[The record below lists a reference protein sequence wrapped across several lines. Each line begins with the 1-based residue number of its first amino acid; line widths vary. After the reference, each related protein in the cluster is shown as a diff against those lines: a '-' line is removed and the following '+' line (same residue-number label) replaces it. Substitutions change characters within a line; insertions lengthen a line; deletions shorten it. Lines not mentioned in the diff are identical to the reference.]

1 VSGKQGFAED
11 YIPVN
16 ERIALFVA
24 KYPEGSLRP
33 LWPDEPYRVLG
44 EGETKWLVYGACAYR
59 WPDDPAPGVGMAWE
73 PVPGRTP
80 YTKGSELM
88 VAETSAWGRALA
100 AIGIA
105 TNKSIASAEEVRSA
119 RERSQAPREGRKACR
134 LVPRHPPNRPPRTE
148 PLRAS
153 RNRSRSDGHRQTYDP
168 GGDWTQEWRRIHIDT
183 SGWIR
188 GGDIPTYLHRLRT
201 RSLDADNFPSTL
213 EPGRA

>member
-1 VSGKQGFAED
+1 MSKQGFAED

-16 ERIALFVA
+16 ERIAAFIA
-24 KYPEGSLRP
+24 TYPAGSLRP

-59 WPDDPAPGVGMAWE
+59 TPDDPAPGVGLAWE

-80 YTKGSELM
+80 YTRGSELM

-119 RERSQAPREGRKACR
+119 RERSEGSQSAGSKPAG
-134 LVPRHPPNRPPRTE
+134 T
-148 PLRAS
+148 RATPKGNGAQNAS
-153 RNRSRSDGHRQTYDP
+153 QDVSE
-168 GGDWTQEWRRIHIDT
+168 GGDW
-183 SGWIR
+183 
-188 GGDIPTYLHRLRT
+188 
-201 RSLDADNFPSTL
+201 
-213 EPGRA
+213 

>member
-1 VSGKQGFAED
+1 MSKDFAAD

-16 ERIALFVA
+16 ERISAFIA
-24 KYPEGSLRP
+24 KYPDGSLRP

-59 WPDDPAPGVGMAWE
+59 HPEDPAPGVGLAWE

-80 YTKGSELM
+80 YTRGSELM

-119 RERSQAPREGRKACR
+119 QERTGRPDTTGNKPSGTRGTPKSNGAQ
-134 LVPRHPPNRPPRTE
+134 N
-148 PLRAS
+148 AS
-153 RNRSRSDGHRQTYDP
+153 EEVDP
-168 GGDWTQEWRRIHIDT
+168 W
-183 SGWIR
+183 
-188 GGDIPTYLHRLRT
+188 
-201 RSLDADNFPSTL
+201 A
-213 EPGRA
+213 

>member
-59 WPDDPAPGVGMAWE
+59 WPDD
-73 PVPGRTP
+73 
-80 YTKGSELM
+80 
-88 VAETSAWGRALA
+88 SAA

-119 RERSQAPREGRKACR
+119 RERSQAPQRAGRPAASATPPPEPSAPHR
-134 LVPRHPPNRPPRTE
+134 AAESVSEQVP
-148 PLRAS
+148 
-153 RNRSRSDGHRQTYDP
+153 
-168 GGDWTQEWRRIHIDT
+168 
-183 SGWIR
+183 
-188 GGDIPTYLHRLRT
+188 
-201 RSLDADNFPSTL
+201 F
-213 EPGRA
+213 

>member
-1 VSGKQGFAED
+1 MSGKQGFAED

-16 ERIALFVA
+16 ERIAAFIA

-44 EGETKWLVYGACAYR
+44 EGETKWLVYGACAFR
-59 WPDDPAPGVGMAWE
+59 TPDDPAPGVGLAWE

-80 YTKGSELM
+80 YTRGSELM

-119 RERSQAPREGRKACR
+119 RERSGAPE
-134 LVPRHPPNRPPRTE
+134 
-148 PLRAS
+148 RAAS
-153 RNRSRSDGHRQTYDP
+153 PSAGTRATPKLSAPQNASEEADVWQT
-168 GGDWTQEWRRIHIDT
+168 
-183 SGWIR
+183 
-188 GGDIPTYLHRLRT
+188 
-201 RSLDADNFPSTL
+201 
-213 EPGRA
+213 

>member
-1 VSGKQGFAED
+1 MSKDNFAAD

-16 ERIALFVA
+16 ERIAAFIA
-24 KYPEGSLRP
+24 KYPDGSLRP

-59 WPDDPAPGVGMAWE
+59 TPDDLAPGVGLAWE

-80 YTKGSELM
+80 FTRGSELM

-119 RERSQAPREGRKACR
+119 QERSGAPQRRANGTAGTTPTPKA
-134 LVPRHPPNRPPRTE
+134 NGAQN
-148 PLRAS
+148 AS
-153 RNRSRSDGHRQTYDP
+153 QDA
-168 GGDWTQEWRRIHIDT
+168 GG
-183 SGWIR
+183 GW
-188 GGDIPTYLHRLRT
+188 
-201 RSLDADNFPSTL
+201 
-213 EPGRA
+213 

>member
-1 VSGKQGFAED
+1 MSKDFAAD

-16 ERIALFVA
+16 ERIAAFIA
-24 KYPEGSLRP
+24 KYPDGSLRP

-59 WPDDPAPGVGMAWE
+59 TPDDPAPGVGLAWE

-80 YTKGSELM
+80 YTRGSELM

-119 RERSQAPREGRKACR
+119 QERSGRPQTAGSKPAGTR
-134 LVPRHPPNRPPRTE
+134 TPPE
-148 PLRAS
+148 PSDAHNAS
-153 RNRSRSDGHRQTYDP
+153 
-168 GGDWTQEWRRIHIDT
+168 EE
-183 SGWIR
+183 
-188 GGDIPTYLHRLRT
+188 
-201 RSLDADNFPSTL
+201 PSW
-213 EPGRA
+213 